1 MRLTAVAIT
10 GIVMFQVVAA
20 SGRAADNKLPAEAV
34 TILTK
39 PDQFELLSL
48 DPAPDKKD
56 TTKDGF
62 HDYKVLGKTQVKDA
76 DTRKE
81 LFTSLTKGMERVDK
95 FAACFNPRHG
105 IRATRDGKTV
115 ELVICFEC
123 HQLFVYLGTE
133 IQPGLLVNHSPEPAF
148 DKVLKDAG
156 IPKAK

>member
-1 MRLTAVAIT
+1 MRLTSVAIFGVVMFHAVAAN
-10 GIVMFQVVAA
+10 V
-20 SGRAADNKLPAEAV
+20 RAADNKLPAEAV
-34 TILTK
+34 EILTK

-48 DPAPDKKD
+48 DPAPDKMD
-56 TTKDGF
+56 TTKEGF

-81 LFTSLTKGMERVDK
+81 LFTSLTKGMEKVETV
-95 FAACFNPRHG
+95 AACFNPRHG

-123 HQLFVYLGTE
+123 HQLLVFLGPEKPT
-133 IQPGLLVNHSPEPAF
+133 GLLVNGSPEPAF